1 MRERGGERVRKLKAT
16 RRRAQNSE
24 QQIRNKL
31 SKSFSR
37 EEIED
42 VFDFL
47 DGNSIDGF
55 SAFLESADLKY
66 YDSAESLVEEFEQ
79 SYEGHFPSF
88 ENFVESK
95 MREEDEN
102 LQDIDMLVDYILDAE
117 MIARE
122 LDIDEESLANEFER
136 DESLVDRFMKF
147 KYVGGT
153 LFNDLS
159 ANYYEVNSHYFRV
172 NY

>member
-1 MRERGGERVRKLKAT
+1 MRG
-16 RRRAQNSE
+16 RAQDSE

-37 EEIED
+37 EEVED
-42 VFDFL
+42 VFYLL
-47 DGNSIDGF
+47 DRNGIDGF
-55 SAFLESADLKY
+55 SAFLEFADLKY
-66 YDSAESLVEEFEQ
+66 YNSSESLVDEFEQ
-79 SYEGHFPSF
+79 SYEGRFSSF
-88 ENFVESK
+88 ENFVENK
-95 MREEDEN
+95 MREEDNN
-102 LQDIDMLVDYILDAE
+102 LKDLDMLLDYILDSE